1 MLVIT
6 LAGAGT
12 LPLEQAIP
20 VIYGTNLGAIVLR
33 LFLSVGMKGDALR
46 LVRMEDLFC
55 VASGI
60 LMMGLFYLEKADVPL
75 IGSLVRAVGSGPP
88 IQLACVFLLS
98 NLLPAIALTPILPA
112 CARLLKK
119 WWPND
124 PTPSAGVPAFL
135 TTQALADPASALDL
149 LPKELARLLTSVD
162 VSPQAR
168 TSEDPESHISP
179 DFAKLGTAIETFCAR
194 LASENSLDAD
204 QALRLQRHRAWLH
217 TIRHIGEAV
226 GEFSDSLAALTPEDA
241 YLAEGLKS
249 WLTKALDLA
258 AKATATLD
266 ADEVETFHA
275 ETKHDIP
282 ATESV
287 RHTFAQAIETS
298 TSASKLA
305 LASLG
310 DQFDI
315 AEWLIHRIS
324 KLEWKATHPAP

>member
-1 MLVIT
+1 
-6 LAGAGT
+6 
-12 LPLEQAIP
+12 
-20 VIYGTNLGAIVLR
+20 
-33 LFLSVGMKGDALR
+33 
-46 LVRMEDLFC
+46 
-55 VASGI
+55 
-60 LMMGLFYLEKADVPL
+60 MMGLFYLEKADVPL

-124 PTPSAGVPAFL
+124 QTPSTGVPAFL